1 MNVFFASRAWKV
13 FLVTFAITAPIVVFS
28 FFSDLFLILILSFVM
43 MMVLKPV
50 VDKFENLG
58 ISRTVSI
65 LAIYLVFGG
74 VSFGL
79 LFTLYPILVTQIT
92 QITASFDAQNLSRM
106 LRQLGDSVSRQLPF
120 VTSDDVIAKFNTLV
134 MAAGNTAATS
144 IASAAGFAASLLV
157 VPFIGF
163 FLLHDYY
170 VFQKKFIENV
180 PNKYFEMSLKVIRTL
195 EEQLSKYIRGTCIES
210 LLVGIVYII
219 SYSVLGINYAIV
231 LGLIGGITN
240 IIPFAGPFI
249 GAIPVVLISIMQC
262 GDLHMLI
269 PIIISTVVV
278 QQIDQILIQPAVFSK
293 IMSIHPLVMFL
304 VILIGN
310 EVLGVTGMVLA
321 VPIYTIIT
329 VTARETNWGLKN
341 YKITQ

>member
-1 MNVFFASRAWKV
+1 MNDIFASRGWKV
-13 FLVTFAITAPIVVFS
+13 FLVTFAITAPIVIFS
-28 FFSDLFLILILSFVM
+28 FFNDLFLILILSFVL

-50 VDKFENLG
+50 VDKCEDYG

-65 LAIYLVFGG
+65 LAIYLVLGAG
-74 VSFGL
+74 VGGL
-79 LFTLYPILVTQIT
+79 LYLLYPVLVSQIT
-92 QITASFDAQNLSRM
+92 QITASFDAQNLARM
-106 LRQLGDSVSRQLPF
+106 LRQLGDSVSQKLPF
-120 VTSDDVIAKFNTLV
+120 VTSEAVIAKFNDLV
-134 MAAGNTAATS
+134 MAAGNTAAQS

-163 FLLHDYY
+163 FLLHDYHT
-170 VFQKKFIENV
+170 FQKRFIENV

-210 LLVGIVYII
+210 ILVGIVYIV

-240 IIPFAGPFI
+240 IIPFAGPFL
-249 GAIPVVLISIMQC
+249 GAIPVLMISIMQF

-278 QQIDQILIQPAVFSK
+278 QQIDQIFIQPAVFSK

-329 VTARETNWGLKN
+329 VTARETNWGLKH
-341 YKITQ
+341 YTITQ

>member
-1 MNVFFASRAWKV
+1 
-13 FLVTFAITAPIVVFS
+13 
-28 FFSDLFLILILSFVM
+28 
-43 MMVLKPV
+43 
-50 VDKFENLG
+50 
-58 ISRTVSI
+58 
-65 LAIYLVFGG
+65 VFGG
-74 VSFGL
+74 VAGGL
-79 LFTLYPILVTQIT
+79 LFFLYPVLVSQIT
-92 QITASFDAQNLSRM
+92 QVTASFDAKNLSQM
-106 LRQLGDSVSRQLPF
+106 LHQLGDSVSQKLPF
-120 VTSDDVIAKFNTLV
+120 VTSDNVAAKFNDLV
-134 MAAGNTAATS
+134 MAAGNTAAQS
-144 IASAAGFAASLLV
+144 IASAAGFAATLLV

-163 FLLHDYY
+163 FLLQDYY
-170 VFQKKFIENV
+170 VFQKKFIEIV

-240 IIPFAGPFI
+240 IIPFAGPFL
-249 GAIPVVLISIMQC
+249 GAIPVLMISIMQF

-278 QQIDQILIQPAVFSK
+278 QQIDQIFIQPAVFSR

-310 EVLGVTGMVLA
+310 EVLGVMGMVLA

-329 VTARETNWGLKN
+329 VTAHETNWGLKN

>member
-1 MNVFFASRAWKV
+1 MNDFFSSRIWKV
-13 FLVTFAITAPIVVFS
+13 FLVTFAITAPIVGFS
-28 FFSDLFLILILSFVM
+28 FFGDLFLILVLSFVL
-43 MMVLKPV
+43 MMVMKPV
-50 VDKFENLG
+50 VDKCENYG

-74 VSFGL
+74 AVAGL
-79 LFTLYPILVTQIT
+79 LVFMYPILVTQIT
-92 QITASFDAQNLSRM
+92 QITASFDANNLSRM
-106 LRQLGDSVSRQLPF
+106 LHQLGESVSQQLPF
-120 VTSDDVIAKFNTLV
+120 VTSDTVIEKFNDLA
-134 MAAGNTAATS
+134 MAAGNTAAQS

-163 FLLHDYY
+163 FLLHDYH
-170 VFQKKFIENV
+170 VFQKKFIEIL
-180 PNKYFEMSLKVIRTL
+180 PNKYFEMSLKVVRTL
-195 EEQLSKYIRGTCIES
+195 EVQLSNYIRGTCIES
-210 LLVGIVYII
+210 LLVGVVYVV

-231 LGLIGGITN
+231 LGLIGGVTN

-249 GAIPVVLISIMQC
+249 GAIPVVLISIMQY
-262 GDLHMLI
+262 GDAHMLI

-278 QQIDQILIQPAVFSK
+278 QQIDQIFIQPAVFSK

-341 YKITQ
+341 YKITH

>member
-1 MNVFFASRAWKV
+1 
-13 FLVTFAITAPIVVFS
+13 
-28 FFSDLFLILILSFVM
+28 
-43 MMVLKPV
+43 
-50 VDKFENLG
+50 
-58 ISRTVSI
+58 
-65 LAIYLVFGG
+65 
-74 VSFGL
+74 
-79 LFTLYPILVTQIT
+79 
-92 QITASFDAQNLSRM
+92 
-106 LRQLGDSVSRQLPF
+106 
-120 VTSDDVIAKFNTLV
+120 
-134 MAAGNTAATS
+134 MAAGNTAAQS

-163 FLLHDYY
+163 FLLQDYY

-180 PNKYFEMSLKVIRTL
+180 PNKYFEMSLKVIREL
-195 EEQLSKYIRGTCIES
+195 EDQLSKYIRGTCIES
-210 LLVGIVYII
+210 ILVAIMYII

-249 GAIPVVLISIMQC
+249 GAIPVVLISIMQY
-262 GDLHMLI
+262 GDLRMVL
-269 PIIISTVVV
+269 PIVISTVVV
-278 QQIDQILIQPAVFSK
+278 QQIDQIFIQPAVFSR

-321 VPIYTIIT
+321 VPIYTIIS